1 MVQLTIFAA
10 SFTIVW
16 FTLFGSRARQHKLF
30 DNTDTALKTWAQCV
44 FMSYDGV
51 SQSSW
56 IDACGAY
63 YKYRFSLGELAW
75 LVFCFG
81 GQSIIVAGIF
91 LPFVLHTHATD
102 PASGSG
108 AGAAGGL
115 PAAGPTGEEADKA
128 AAAAADGGSGAADG
142 VELPSL
148 YAGDEAAA
156 AAGTQPTTAPASTSW
171 FGCW

>member
-56 IDACGAY
+56 IDTCGPY
-63 YKYRFSLGELAW
+63 YKNRFSLGQVAW
-75 LVFCFG
+75 LLFCFG
-81 GQSIIVAGIF
+81 GQSIIVSGIF

-102 PASGSG
+102 PGAG

-115 PAAGPTGEEADKA
+115 PAAGPIGEEADKA
-128 AAAAADGGSGAADG
+128 AAAAAADGGSGTADG
-142 VELPSL
+142 VELPSI
-148 YAGDEAAA
+148 
-156 AAGTQPTTAPASTSW
+156 
-171 FGCW
+171 